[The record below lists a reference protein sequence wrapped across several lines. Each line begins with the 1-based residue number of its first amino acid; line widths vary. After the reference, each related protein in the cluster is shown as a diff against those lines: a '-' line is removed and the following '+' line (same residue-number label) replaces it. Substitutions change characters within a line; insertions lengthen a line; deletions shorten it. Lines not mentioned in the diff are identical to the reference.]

1 MPKTISLINFIPY
14 TANMPGRSKI
24 NKAISLIIKKF
35 PSNRVAYRNHKSL
48 KKFVKCLCY
57 AKIKHEEYCRNFF
70 SNVQGFSMKAGKTMQ
85 TVMIVGAGKGG
96 TSILKIIK
104 ETAVLDVK
112 AMVDIDPDA
121 EGLQLARKS
130 GIPIGADWRQFMD
143 QDIDIIIEVTGNE
156 QVFIDIREARSKNTV
171 LIPGSVAFLIAKL
184 LEEKEELI
192 SKFRNETYKHDL
204 IFNSTDDGMIVIN
217 NLNEIIVFNRSAE
230 RMTGIKRKDALGKK
244 INEIITDSMLPR
256 VMATRRIEANQ
267 EMTLANGLKI
277 ITTRIPMLGE
287 NNELMGAFAVFKDIT
302 EVVSLAEEITNLKDI
317 QTMLQAIIQSSE
329 EAISV
334 VDENGKGIL
343 INPAYSRLTGLEEEK
358 VIGKPATADISE
370 GESVHM
376 KVLQTRRAMRGV
388 AMRVGPKR
396 KDVIVNV
403 APVIVDGKLKGSVG
417 VIHDVSEIQNLNREL
432 NRARQIIRT
441 LEAKYS
447 FEDIIGISEEMTIAI
462 EQARLGAKTPATVLL
477 RGESGTGKE
486 LFAHAIHNASDRKYN
501 KFIRVNCAALSESLL
516 ESELFGYEEGAF
528 SGAKRGG
535 KRGLFEEADKGS
547 IFLDEIGE
555 LTANTQAKL
564 LRVLQEHE
572 ITRVGGTKP
581 ISIDVRVIAAT
592 NVNLEKGIADG
603 TFREDLYY
611 RLNRM
616 PIHIP
621 SLRRRKEDIPLLCSR
636 LIQKINQEYGRNVE
650 GVTEQAVD
658 KLMAYNWPGNV
669 RELDNILGRAIIFMN
684 YNETKIEE
692 RHIPDLGANNPSP
705 SNEASE
711 EAQNKSLT
719 QMVEQ
724 YEAKVIRQTLQ
735 KLDGNKTKTA
745 KMLGLSV
752 RNLYYKLE
760 KYEIAKDG
768 MQ

>member
-1 MPKTISLINFIPY
+1 
-14 TANMPGRSKI
+14 
-24 NKAISLIIKKF
+24 
-35 PSNRVAYRNHKSL
+35 
-48 KKFVKCLCY
+48 
-57 AKIKHEEYCRNFF
+57 
-70 SNVQGFSMKAGKTMQ
+70 MQ

-96 TSILKIIK
+96 TAILKIIK
-104 ETAVLDVK
+104 ETAVLDIK
-112 AMVDIDPDA
+112 AMVDINPDA
-121 EGLQLARKS
+121 EGLRLAKEC
-130 GIPIGADWRQFMD
+130 GIPIGTDWRLFMD
-143 QDIDIIIEVTGNE
+143 QGIDIIIEVTGNE

-217 NLNEIIVFNRSAE
+217 NRNEITVFNYSAE

-244 INEIITDSMLPR
+244 INEIITDSLLPR
-256 VMATRRIEANQ
+256 VMATRKIEANQ

-343 INPAYSRLTGLEEEK
+343 INPAYSRLTGLEEEE

-432 NRARQIIRT
+432 TRARQIIRT

-447 FEDIIGISEEMTIAI
+447 FEDIIGTSEEMTIAI

-621 SLRRRKEDIPLLCSR
+621 PLRRRKEDIPLLCSR
-636 LIQKINQEYGRNVE
+636 LIQKINQEYGRNIE
-650 GVTEQAVD
+650 GVSEQAVD

-684 YNETKIEE
+684 YSETQIEG

-705 SNEASE
+705 SIEASE
-711 EAQNKSLT
+711 ERQNKSLT

-745 KMLGLSV
+745 QRLGLSV

-760 KYEIAKDG
+760 KYDIAKDG